1 MTATLRETLLVPEVQ
16 PQVVADCETLVNGEV
31 SSMSGVSG
39 TAVKLAYKAV
49 RTYDAGHI
57 HYMIDTLLPHMADAL
72 QPYWTEFTA
81 AGGGTF
87 GEYLAKNEDEVCEA
101 LLAITDERGRNSGRP
116 VIVKAYNTVRGS
128 AAKHVKS
135 ALPDVGALVER
146 YADRG
151 EAAMNSL
158 RSLAFWRYHRLMRCL
173 TGSLWWL

>member
-1 MTATLRETLLVPEVQ
+1 MAATLRDTLLAPDVQ
-16 PQVVADCETLVNGEV
+16 PQVVADCEALVNGEV
-31 SSMSGVSG
+31 AAMSGISG

-57 HYMIDTLLPHMADAL
+57 HHMIETLLPNLADAL

-81 AGGGTF
+81 AGGGVF
-87 GEYLAKNEDEVCEA
+87 GDYLAKNEDEVCEA

-128 AAKHVKS
+128 AAKHVKA

-146 YADRG
+146 YATARGDACGGRDR
-151 EAAMNSL
+151 
-158 RSLAFWRYHRLMRCL
+158 
-173 TGSLWWL
+173 